1 MTGNR
6 FVKQDKEAKAKRT
19 NGGFTRFV
27 GDLLDGSMLTRNTT
41 SSVMP
46 FILYLSVLGLFL
58 IFNAYHVE
66 KKIREVEQLR
76 EEMTEWRIRY
86 IQTKSAYMYMTS
98 QSEITETLKARGFIS
113 PDEPPQLLY
122 DPDDQ
127 KGFFERLLPKNW

>member
-6 FVKQDKEAKAKRT
+6 FVKQDKKEQAKRT
-19 NGGFTRFV
+19 NGGFTTFV
-27 GDLLDGSMLTRNTT
+27 TDLLDGSMLNRNTT

-66 KKIREVEQLR
+66 KKTREVEQLR

-98 QSEITETLKARGFIS
+98 QSEIIEKLEARGFIS
-113 PDEPPQLLY
+113 PDEPPQLIY
-122 DPDDQ
+122 DIDSQD
-127 KGFFERLLPKNW
+127 GFFERLLPKNW